1 MNNLGGT
8 MSIRKLE
15 IKGIHHLLKWKTG
28 EYEEVFRNV
37 AAAESI
43 IEFTE
48 SIHEIDSKLNKE
60 DL

>member
-1 MNNLGGT
+1 